1 MSVQGVAAV
10 LDHSRSELATR
21 LVAISLGNHADKY
34 GITWPSSRLAAIEAG
49 VARETARKSIMK
61 LRDELGELAI
71 LVEADNTTHRPPL
84 YWLRFPGLS
93 GEFAEDGGADRY
105 FKAFGEELRSEAE
118 GRCLLLEGGGGED
131 LSVGVPT
138 NCRGPYIEEPSKE
151 PSEKKHRVNK
161 RVVSKDE
168 LALTAAVVSQFNSSA
183 GTALSVE
190 AHLTPI
196 VGRIREKPDYTESHH
211 RKIIEAVFAGE
222 HWWTGPPTPK
232 IIYGNPA
239 IFEQS
244 IELARVR
251 AKTGRRAEHPNAER
265 ERVRREF
272 EEADDDAG

>member
-49 VARETARKSIMK
+49 IARETARKSIMK
-61 LRDELGELAI
+61 LRDELGELAM

-84 YWLRFPGLS
+84 YWLRLPGLS

-105 FKAFGEELRSEAE
+105 FKAFGEGLRNEAE
-118 GRCLLLEGGGGED
+118 ARCLLLEGEGGED
-131 LSVGVPT
+131 LTVGVPT
-138 NCRGPYIEEPSKE
+138 NRRGAHIEEPSKE

-161 RVVSKDE
+161 KIVTEDE

-183 GTALSVE
+183 GTALSAE

-196 VGRIREKPDYTESHH
+196 VGRIRERPHYTEDHH
-211 RKIIEAVFAGE
+211 RRIIEAVFAGD

-232 IIYGNPA
+232 IIYGNA
-239 IFEQS
+239 SIFEQS
-244 IELARVR
+244 IELARARKKKAQGFDVNDE
-251 AKTGRRAEHPNAER
+251 AKRIRKEQGL
-265 ERVRREF
+265 
-272 EEADDDAG
+272 EEDED